1 MHPIEIRKLTNPD
14 AANWWRLRLEALDR
28 EPRALLVDGRYVD
41 EDYYVSG
48 LLWGGQFC
56 PQPAFSRL
64 WPPKRRLRPRLL
76 PILV

>member
-41 EDYYVSG
+41 EDYYV
-48 LLWGGQFC
+48 
-56 PQPAFSRL
+56 
-64 WPPKRRLRPRLL
+64 
-76 PILV
+76 